1 MTRLL
6 LAACAIAL
14 LGTTGCDTYSFPS
27 KPDTE
32 EQMKENT
39 RVYGEVGGPAK
50 QSQNKYEADPEAP
63 AKAADLKAKLLAEA
77 EGTEAP
83 KPMDSTAAKKSVQ
96 E

>member
-27 KPDTE
+27 KPDNE
-32 EQMKENT
+32 EQMKQNT
-39 RVYGEVGGPAK
+39 RVYGDVGGPAK
-50 QSQNKYEADPEAP
+50 QSLNKYEADPDA
-63 AKAADLKAKLLAEA
+63 AVKSADLRNKLIAEA
-77 EGTEAP
+77 EGMDAP
-83 KPMDSTAAKKSVQ
+83 KALDTNAAKKTVQ